1 MSKHETIT
9 LAHVTDDE
17 QLIEP
22 VGYDFGFSRRAF
34 VQALGAGLVIAATT
48 TPAVGLQQQGRGVSG
63 GRREPAPVELGARL
77 HIGNDGAISVM
88 TGKVEAGQG
97 SRAQITQA
105 AAEELRISPADVR
118 VVMADTGLCPD
129 DGITAGS
136 RTTPATLPSVR
147 QACSAARQMLD
158 LLRTQRRDDQLT
170 YAHLASA
177 DTTAK
182 SFKRAVPR
190 DVTVARVEEWKLLGQ
205 PLPRPNAREIVTG
218 AHRFP
223 SDVVRPGMLYAKVL
237 RAPSY
242 GATLRSIDVEPA
254 QSMADVVVVRDGAFV
269 AVAAPTTHLAKL
281 ALQAIEKTAQWE
293 RAPHADSRG
302 LFDHL
307 RSSVKEP
314 IGPAAPSAGKVLEA
328 KYDVAYVQHAPMEPR
343 AAVAQWE
350 DGKLTVWTATQNP
363 FGVRRELANAFHL
376 AEERVR
382 VIVPDFGG
390 GFGGKHTGE
399 TAVEAARV
407 AQAARK
413 PVAVR
418 WTRAEEFTW
427 AAFRPAAAIDVRATL
442 DERGNLSSW
451 HFVNINSGRS
461 AVETPYRVSKSDC
474 RYVESAPPLRHG
486 SYRALAATANNF
498 ARESFMDELAHAAGR
513 DPLEFRLAH
522 LEDQPRV
529 RAVLEDVAKRF
540 DWHARRAAPRKD
552 GTGIGLACGT
562 EKGSFV
568 AACAEVAV
576 DQDKGVIHVKRIAQ
590 TFECG
595 AITSPRDLL
604 AQVEGCMIMALGPAL
619 REAVQFTG
627 GRITNA
633 SFWKYE
639 VPRLNDLPPLDI
651 HLLNRP
657 DLPSSGAGETPI
669 IAVAPAVANAVFH
682 ATGIRLRA
690 MPLRLEP
697 APGPAGAPVR

>member
-1 MSKHETIT
+1 MSEQDTINV
-9 LAHVTDDE
+9 AHVTDDE

-34 VQALGAGLVIAATT
+34 VQGLGAGLIIAVTT
-48 TPAVGLQQQGRGVSG
+48 TPSVALQQQQRRGG

-77 HIGNDGAISVM
+77 HIGNDGTISVM

-105 AAEELRISPADVR
+105 AAEELRVSPDQVR
-118 VVMADTGLCPD
+118 IVMADTGLCPD

-136 RTTPATLPSVR
+136 RTTPSTLPSIR
-147 QACSAARQMLD
+147 QACAAARQMLES
-158 LLRTQRRDDQLT
+158 LRTERRDDKLT

-177 DTTAK
+177 DATAE
-182 SFKRAVPR
+182 SFKRTVPR
-190 DVTVARVEEWKLLGQ
+190 DVTVTRPQEWRVLGQ
-205 PLPRPNAREIVTG
+205 PLLRPNARDIVTG

-242 GATLRSIDVEPA
+242 AAKLTSIEVEPA
-254 QSMADVVVVRDGAFV
+254 EAMEGVVVVRDGSFV
-269 AVAAPTTHLAKL
+269 AVAAPTTQTARR
-281 ALQAIEKTAQWE
+281 AIQAMEKSAQWE
-293 RAPHADSRG
+293 PAPHPGSDK

-307 RSSVKEP
+307 RGSAKEP
-314 IGPAAPSAGKVLEA
+314 IEPPTPESGKVLKA
-328 KYDVAYVQHAPMEPR
+328 LYDVAYVQHAPMEPR
-343 AAVAQWE
+343 AAVAEWE

-363 FGVRRELANAFHL
+363 FGVRRELAGAFHIP
-376 AEERVR
+376 EDRVR

-399 TAVEAARV
+399 TAIEAARV

-427 AAFRPAAAIDVRATL
+427 AAFRPAAAINAQATL
-442 DERGNLSSW
+442 DEQGMLSSW

-461 AVETPYRVSKSDC
+461 AVETPYRVAHSDC

-498 ARESFMDELAHAAGR
+498 ARECFMDELAHAAGR

-522 LEDQPRV
+522 LQDQPRL
-529 RAVLEDVAKRF
+529 RAVLDDVAKRF
-540 DWHARRAAPRKD
+540 DWKGQRAAQRMER
-552 GTGIGLACGT
+552 TGIGLACGT

-568 AACAEVAV
+568 AACAEVEV
-576 DQDKGVIHVKRIAQ
+576 DPEKGVIHVKRIAQ

-595 AITSPRDLL
+595 AITSPRNLL
-604 AQVEGCMIMALGPAL
+604 AQVEGCMIMAFGPAL
-619 REAVQFTG
+619 REAVQFAG

-657 DLPSSGAGETPI
+657 DLPSVGAGETPI
-669 IAVAPAVANAVFH
+669 IAVAPAIANAVFD
-682 ATGIRLRA
+682 AVGLRLRT
-690 MPLRLEP
+690 MPLRIE
-697 APGPAGAPVR
+697 AARADRR